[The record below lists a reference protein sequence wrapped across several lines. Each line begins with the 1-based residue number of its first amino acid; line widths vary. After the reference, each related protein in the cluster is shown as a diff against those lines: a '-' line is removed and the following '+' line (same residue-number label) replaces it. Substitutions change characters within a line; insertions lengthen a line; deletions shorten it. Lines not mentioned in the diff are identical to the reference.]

1 MTPSFRHALVALC
14 FTFGACDAPEELPR
28 ETADT
33 FRSAS
38 TGPQAPTG
46 IGIIASNPFK
56 AMSTCMN
63 FCDTV
68 ECSNPCQ
75 EPEAT
80 LESLGDDKWLCS
92 CACVCTDEDC
102 PLVYIHACDPSQYPF
117 DDG

>member
-1 MTPSFRHALVALC
+1 MNLSFRQVLVALC
-14 FTFGACDAPEELPR
+14 FTVGACEAPEELPD

-33 FRSAS
+33 LRSAS
-38 TGPQAPTG
+38 TGPKAPTG

-68 ECSNPCQ
+68 ECSEPCQ

-92 CACVCTDEDC
+92 CECVCTEENC
-102 PLVYIHACDPSQYPF
+102 PLEFIHACDPSLYLL
-117 DDG
+117 DDD